1 MPFYLYILF
10 SLSVDK
16 YYVGSSK
23 NPIRRLHFYNTI
35 EKGFTSRYRPWRIV
49 FVLEFPSKEVAQV
62 AERKVKS
69 WKSREMIDRLIRGEI
84 KLI

>member
-1 MPFYLYILF
+1 MPFYLYILS

-16 YYVGSSK
+16 DYVGSSK
-23 NPIRRLHFYNTI
+23 NPIRRLHFHNTI
-35 EKGFTSRYRPWRIV
+35 EKGFTSRYRPWKLI
-49 FVLEFPSKEVAQV
+49 FVLEFPSKKTAQA

-69 WKSREMIDRLIRGEI
+69 WKSHEMIDRLIRGEI